1 MSVILTKIATFQS
14 VYFAKTKKM
23 KNLFTT
29 SKVSKLATCILIFS
43 ILSLSSGCNCDADSS
58 DCGCD
63 SEIIATLPITNEFIG
78 QIAIKRRTNSTDTFY
93 NNKYWITY
101 ISPDCPSCIHHYI
114 ICNEEMLTTFSDLQ
128 TLPLGESVT
137 VKFAGDLRETCA
149 KTNSPATETF
159 EHITLSKIERQ

>member
-1 MSVILTKIATFQS
+1 
-14 VYFAKTKKM
+14 M

-29 SKVSKLATCILIFS
+29 SKVFKLATYIFIFS
-43 ILSLSSGCNCDADSS
+43 ILFLSTGCNCDADTS

-63 SEIIATLPITNEFIG
+63 SEIKATLPVTTEFNG
-78 QIAIKRRTNSTDTFY
+78 QIAIKRRVNSSDTFY

-114 ICNEEMLTTFSDLQ
+114 ICNEEMLTAFSDLQ
-128 TLPLGESVT
+128 TLPLGQSVA

-149 KTNSPATETF
+149 KTISPATETF